1 MVKYLFIRVTEIQ
14 IGFLFPALHKDRG
27 LCATLLEKA
36 AGTEGEPD
44 CWIPNGKCLIALVFE
59 KGYYAGY
66 NSRRTS
72 GYMY

>member
-14 IGFLFPALHKDRG
+14 TGFLYLVLHKDRSP
-27 LCATLLEKA
+27 CAVLLEKT
-36 AGTEGEPD
+36 AGTEEEPG
-44 CWIPNGKCLIALVFE
+44 CCVSNGKYLIALVFE